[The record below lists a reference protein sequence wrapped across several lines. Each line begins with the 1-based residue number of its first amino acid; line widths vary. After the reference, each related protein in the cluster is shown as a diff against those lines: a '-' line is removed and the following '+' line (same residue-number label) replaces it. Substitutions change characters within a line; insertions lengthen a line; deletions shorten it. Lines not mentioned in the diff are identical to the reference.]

1 MALPFQHL
9 WRRLWQDP
17 PPTLACEFSE
27 DGIAVAGWSI
37 GATQPDS
44 FAMRPLPPG
53 ALRPS
58 PVREN
63 INAPQEVAA
72 AVAAAIQEVTRHTRS
87 RRREIALLL
96 PDTSARVTV
105 LQFDEMP
112 SNPED

>member
-1 MALPFQHL
+1 MPLSARCAKALQRSRRSTRSPSSDDVWINMALPFQHL

-27 DGIAVAGWSI
+27 DSIAVAGWSL

-72 AVAAAIQEVTRHTRS
+72 A
-87 RRREIALLL
+87 
-96 PDTSARVTV
+96 
-105 LQFDEMP
+105 
-112 SNPED
+112 